1 VCSRYFHINWF
12 RSKEVDNSK
21 ALTISKM
28 KTIINGWIVCVM
40 MFELLIVIDVVTSNA
55 AVSLNYNALNEI
67 F

>member
-1 VCSRYFHINWF
+1 
-12 RSKEVDNSK
+12 
-21 ALTISKM
+21 M